1 MKVVSLAIGY
11 DCMAGIVASLGA
23 GAQLSSATED
33 IDEFSFALIA
43 PLGAKNDSRHGET
56 QSQRANPR
64 INELARYMDRG
75 RLSRYG
81 NPSSTSELDAGQSQT
96 F

>member
-11 DCMAGIVASLGA
+11 DCMAGIVTSLGA
-23 GAQLSSATED
+23 GAKLGSATED
-33 IDEFSFALIA
+33 IDELSFTLIA

-56 QSQRANPR
+56 QSQRTNPR
-64 INELARYMDRG
+64 IKELARYMNRS
-75 RLSRYG
+75 RLSRSG